1 MSDGEE
7 KTVAGAY
14 AKIDAHELLCAE
26 RYRGINEKL
35 GWVLKGMVGLVLAL
49 LAWSVAQL
57 YTLEPLR
64 VLAAQQ
70 RAPAVSVVTNPP
82 APAPPSN

>member
-1 MSDGEE
+1 MTEE
-7 KTVAGAY
+7 RRTVAGAY
-14 AKIDAHELLCAE
+14 REIRAHEELCAE
-26 RYRGINEKL
+26 RYKGINEKL

-49 LAWSVAQL
+49 LAWSIAQL

-70 RAPAVSVVTNPP
+70 RASAIPVASTSP
-82 APAPPSN
+82 APAAHP

>member
-1 MSDGEE
+1 MVEQRQ
-7 KTVAGAY
+7 TVAGAY
-14 AKIDAHELLCAE
+14 REIRAHEELCAE

-35 GWVLKGMVGLVLAL
+35 GWMLKAMGGLVMAF

-57 YTLEPLR
+57 YALEPLR

-70 RAPAVSVVTNPP
+70 RASAVTIAATATPP
-82 APAPPSN
+82 APAASR